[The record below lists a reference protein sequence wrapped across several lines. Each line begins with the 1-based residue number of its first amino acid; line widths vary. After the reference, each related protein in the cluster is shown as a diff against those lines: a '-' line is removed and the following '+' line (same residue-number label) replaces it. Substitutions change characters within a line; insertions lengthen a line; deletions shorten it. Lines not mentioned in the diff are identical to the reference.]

1 MAEPTKGKEKQLP
14 VATILKAWIEYT
26 SGTFRIEQLYAAF
39 PDYAKDPVT
48 KRYFSTVLSRLV
60 KEGYI
65 ERDGTRYG
73 HFRRIER
80 TLETM
85 DFINA
90 DDKAVDIWLP
100 FDITNMVEIMPSN
113 IIIFAGEKEVGKT
126 TIALNIAWANRK
138 TWDVHYF
145 NFEMGRNE
153 LKKRLKK
160 FKNTDLMD
168 WAQNISFYQR
178 SNAFHDVI
186 KTGENQL
193 NIIDYIA
200 VAGDEYPFV
209 SLWIRQIHEKII
221 ETGAVCIIFLEKPP
235 GRDTGTG
242 GLGTLDIP
250 RLYIAVSRGAM
261 KIITAKNWVN
271 DDNPRDKEMTFKI
284 VKGAELIANSDWTK
298 ELRDRWSG

>member
-1 MAEPTKGKEKQLP
+1 MEEPTKRKEKQLP

-26 SGTFRIEQLYAAF
+26 SGMFRIEQVYSAF
-39 PDYAKDPVT
+39 PDYSKDPTT
-48 KRYFSTVLSRLV
+48 KRYISTVLSRLV
-60 KEGYI
+60 KDGYL
-65 ERDGTRYG
+65 ERDGARYG
-73 HFRRIER
+73 YFRRVEK

-100 FDITNMVEIMPSN
+100 FDLAKMVEIMPSN
-113 IIIFAGEKEVGKT
+113 IIIFAGEKETGKT
-126 TIALNIAWANRK
+126 TLALNIAWANRK

-160 FKNTDLMD
+160 FSDTDLMD
-168 WAQNISFYQR
+168 WAQDISFYQR

-186 KTGENQL
+186 QTGLNKL

-221 ETGAVCIIFLEKPP
+221 ETGALCIIFLEKPP

-261 KIITAKNWVN
+261 KIVTAKNWAN
-271 DDNPRDKEMTFKI
+271 DDNPREKEMTFKI
-284 VKGAELIANSDWTK
+284 VHGADLIANSDWVK
-298 ELRDRWSG
+298 ERKDRWSG